1 MKRIIFFVGF
11 GFLPL
16 WAANVL
22 VFLGSLRPSVSSE
35 YWAIAP
41 WLIVAAVPV
50 CGVTL
55 AIASVTLD
63 VYNFTSGSPSRKSKF
78 AALSF
83 LSLVLVIG
91 AIATSLWKQNV
102 IVDASQTQRHDG

>member
-16 WAANVL
+16 WAAIV
-22 VFLGSLRPSVSSE
+22 VVYLGSLRPSAPSE
-35 YWAIAP
+35 YWAIAS
-41 WLIVAAVPV
+41 WLIIAAVPV

-63 VYNFTSGSPSRKSKF
+63 IYNFTSGSASRKSKF

-83 LSLVLVIG
+83 LSLVLVTG
-91 AIATSLWKQNV
+91 VIATVLWKQYV
-102 IVDASQTQRHDG
+102 IVDISRIQRQDG